1 MSGKQALNGRV
12 ALITG
17 GGGEIGTAIA
27 MRFAREGARVAVCD
41 LRGEAAEK
49 TAAAAR
55 GEGFA
60 ALGMACDVSL
70 PADAARAVADT
81 VKEFGAL
88 HILVNVAA
96 AATPDGTVETLS
108 LEQWNRAMAV
118 NLGGPFLMCKYAVP
132 EIRRAGGGAIVNIA
146 SQLGHLGAP
155 GRAPYCSSKA
165 GLLRFTQ
172 ILAMDHAGDNIRVNS
187 ISPGVILT
195 ERSAA
200 RYGGKENAVRIRG
213 PKHLLGRPGR
223 VEEIAAAA
231 LYLASDEASFVT
243 ATDLLVDGGYVAF
256 KGDVDANRR
265 VVDPL
270 QPAG

>member
-1 MSGKQALNGRV
+1 METKTLTV
-12 ALITG
+12 VTG
-17 GGGEIGTAIA
+17 GASGIGAACVRHHVKRGDTVIVLDLASA
-27 MRFAREGARVAVCD
+27 WSDQKASSMWAKAFYDCDVLDDQRVRDVADLIEAEHGPVDNWITCAGILQRKLPPEDLPMDHWDAVTNID
-41 LRGEAAEK
+41 LRGTYLSCAVYGSK
-49 TAAAAR
+49 MAAR
-55 GEGFA
+55 G
-60 ALGMACDVSL
+60 
-70 PADAARAVADT
+70 
-81 VKEFGAL
+81 
-88 HILVNVAA
+88 H
-96 AATPDGTVETLS
+96 
-108 LEQWNRAMAV
+108 
-118 NLGGPFLMCKYAVP
+118 
-132 EIRRAGGGAIVNIA
+132 GAIVNIA

-213 PKHLLGRPGR
+213 PKHLLGRHGR

-256 KGDVDANRR
+256 KGDVDENRR

-270 QPAG
+270 LPAG